1 MTLAEQASGMGG
13 SSLTPEVAQKGKR
26 VAAAI
31 IDLIII
37 PILLGIIVG
46 VLLLAAP
53 DGVRNTLLILVNIA
67 WMIFRDAV
75 ISPGRKMVGTKI
87 VSLEGN
93 GKVTVGQA
101 FIRNILLI
109 IPFVLVVGYVVEIVF
124 LLSKGERLADGWAK
138 TRVVSA

>member
-1 MTLAEQASGMGG
+1 MTMAGQSSGVA
-13 SSLTPEVAQKGKR
+13 VAQKGKR
-26 VAAAI
+26 IAAAI

-75 ISPGRKMVGTKI
+75 FSPGRKMVGTKI
-87 VSLEGN
+87 ISLEGD
-93 GKVTVGQA
+93 GKVSVGQA

-109 IPFVLVVGYVVEIVF
+109 IPFVLVVGYIVEIIF
-124 LLSKGERLADGWAK
+124 ILSKGERLADGWAK
-138 TRVVSA
+138 TRIVNA

>member
-13 SSLTPEVAQKGKR
+13 GSLAPEVAQKGKR

-109 IPFVLVVGYVVEIVF
+109 IPFVLVVGYIVEIVF

-138 TRVVSA
+138 TRVVNA

>member
-1 MTLAEQASGMGG
+1 MAEQAGEVGG
-13 SSLTPEVAQKGKR
+13 SSVAEVAPKGKR
-26 VAAAI
+26 IAAAI

-75 ISPGRKMVGTKI
+75 FSPGRKMVGTCIK
-87 VSLEGN
+87 STEGT
-93 GKVTVGQA
+93 GKVSIGQA

-109 IPFVLVVGYVVEIVF
+109 VPFVLVVGYIIEVVF
-124 LLSKGERLADGWAK
+124 LLTKGERLADGWAK
-138 TRVVSA
+138 TRVVNA

>member
-1 MTLAEQASGMGG
+1 MTMAEQMGGIGG
-13 SSLTPEVAQKGKR
+13 SSLAPEIAPKGKR
-26 VAAAI
+26 VAAAV

-75 ISPGRKMVGTKI
+75 VSPGRKMVGTKI
-87 VSLEGN
+87 ISLEGD

-109 IPFVLVVGYVVEIVF
+109 IPFVLVIGYIVEIIF
-124 LLSKGERLADGWAK
+124 LLTKGERLADGWAK
-138 TRVVSA
+138 TRVVNA

>member
-1 MTLAEQASGMGG
+1 MTMAGQVGG
-13 SSLTPEVAQKGKR
+13 TGTGEVAPKGKR

-75 ISPGRKMVGTKI
+75 FSPGRKMVGTKVI
-87 VSLEGN
+87 SIEGD
-93 GKVTVGQA
+93 GKVSVGQA

-109 IPFVLVVGYVVEIVF
+109 IPFVLVVGYIIEIIF
-124 LLSKGERLADGWAK
+124 ILSKGERLADGWAK
-138 TRVVSA
+138 TRVVNA